1 MTIDPSKVGTES
13 GPLEGSWTSKDALLY
28 ALGVGAGTEE
38 LSFTTENSIGV
49 EQQVLPTFT
58 TVVGLGGANLRQVG
72 DFDLSQIIHGEQAV
86 ELHRPLPPEGQVEG
100 RGRITGIWDKG
111 SGAVIETETTARLA
125 GEPLFTN
132 RSAIFVRGEG
142 DFGGERGP
150 SASKKNLPPERE
162 PDETVTYATL
172 PQQALLYRLNGD
184 RNPLHSDPEFAKKA
198 GFDRPILHGLCT
210 FGFTGRALLQTL
222 CDGDPARFVSMEG
235 RFSSP
240 VYPGDQLTV
249 TMWVDGT
256 EAVFQTERAPGEVV
270 LANGRCVFRTG

>member
-1 MTIDPSKVGTES
+1 MTIDPSKVGLES

-28 ALGVGAGTEE
+28 AVSVGAGTDE
-38 LSFTTENSIGV
+38 LPFTTENSTGI

-58 TVVGLGGANLRQVG
+58 TVVGLGGANLREVG
-72 DFDLSQIIHGEQAV
+72 DFDFSQVVHGEQAV
-86 ELHRPLPPEGQVEG
+86 KLHRPLPPDGRIEG
-100 RGRITGIWDKG
+100 RGRVTGIWDKG
-111 SGAVIETETTARLA
+111 SGAVIETETTATLD
-125 GEPLFTN
+125 GEPLYTN

-150 SASKKNLPPERE
+150 SASKKNLPPERA
-162 PDETVTYATL
+162 PDETVSYETL
-172 PQQALLYRLNGD
+172 PHRALLYRLNGD
-184 RNPLHSDPEFAKKA
+184 RNPLHSDPEFAKMA

-210 FGFTGRALLQTL
+210 FGFTGRALLHAL

-240 VYPGDQLTV
+240 VYPGDTLTV
-249 TMWVDGT
+249 SMWVDGT

-270 LANGRCVFRTG
+270 LANGKCVFRSG

>member
-1 MTIDPSKVGTES
+1 MSIDPSKVGVES

-28 ALGVGAGTEE
+28 ALGVGASTQE
-38 LSFTTENSIGV
+38 LQFTTENSIGV

-58 TVVGLGGANLRQVG
+58 TVVGLGGANLREVG
-72 DFDLSQIIHGEQAV
+72 DFDLSQIVHGEQAV
-86 ELHRPLPPEGQVEG
+86 ELHKPLPPEGRVEG

-111 SGAVIETETTARLA
+111 SGAVIETETTATLD
-125 GEPLFTN
+125 GDPLFTN

-142 DFGGERGP
+142 EFGGERGP
-150 SASKKNLPPERE
+150 SASKKNLPPERQ
-162 PDETVTYATL
+162 PDETVTYETL

-210 FGFTGRALLQTL
+210 FGFTGRALLHAL
-222 CDGDPARFVSMEG
+222 CDGDPSRFVSMEG

-249 TMWVDGT
+249 TMWIDGV

-270 LANGRCVFRTG
+270 LANGKCVFRTG

>member
-1 MTIDPSKVGTES
+1 MAIDPSKVGTES

-38 LSFTTENSIGV
+38 LQFTTENSIDV

-58 TVVGLGGANLRQVG
+58 TVVGLGGANLREVG
-72 DFDLSQIIHGEQAV
+72 DFDLSQIVHGEQAV
-86 ELHRPLPPEGQVEG
+86 ELHKPLPPEGQVEG

-111 SGAVIETETTARLA
+111 SGAVIETETTATLA

-142 DFGGERGP
+142 GFGGERGP

-162 PDETVTYATL
+162 PDETVTYETL

-210 FGFTGRALLQTL
+210 FGFTGRALLHAL
-222 CDGDPARFVSMEG
+222 CDGDSARFVSMEG

-240 VYPGDQLTV
+240 VYPGDALTV
-249 TMWVDGT
+249 SIWIDGT
-256 EAVFQTERAPGEVV
+256 EAVFQTERAPGEIV
-270 LANGRCVFRTG
+270 LGNGKCVFRKG